1 MSGVG
6 GYEWA
11 GRSHFL
17 VRICIFVYTGRW
29 IRIHFR
35 VAYVYLCVSAR
46 ARARVCVCVRT
57 RVCAGVCDLAMD
69 AKFLSMACLGV
80 LDFLVSRCAC
90 RSIAISSS
98 LIHLVI
104 KLYDWHQA
112 RTGQIG
118 GARA

>member
-11 GRSHFL
+11 GRSHFR

-46 ARARVCVCVRT
+46 ARVCVRT
-57 RVCAGVCDLAMD
+57 RVCAGVCDLAM
-69 AKFLSMACLGV
+69 ACLGV
-80 LDFLVSRCAC
+80 LDFLVSRRAC

-98 LIHLVI
+98 SIHLVI
-104 KLYDWHQA
+104 KL
-112 RTGQIG
+112 
-118 GARA
+118 